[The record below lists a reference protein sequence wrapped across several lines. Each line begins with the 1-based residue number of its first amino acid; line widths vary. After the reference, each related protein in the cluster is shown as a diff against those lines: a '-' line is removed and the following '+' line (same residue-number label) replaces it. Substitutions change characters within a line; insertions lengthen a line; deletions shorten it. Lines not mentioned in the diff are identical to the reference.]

1 MEYLFE
7 GVARIFPVGAGN
19 LSGNCSRLFA
29 FCPDWRTFTGLW
41 NKTGIDRPGW
51 ERTPG
56 RLRRVPRLALP
67 GLRMACAGLW
77 ARQARCRERDAEA
90 GKRQRQVL
98 RASCVS
104 IAGNA
109 VLSVAKIVVGFISG
123 SFAVVS
129 DGIDSASDV
138 AISIVMIVTAKIM
151 GRKPNKKYV
160 YGYAKAESIATKLL
174 SMLIFFAGA
183 EMLISAVQHLFSK
196 DPRVM
201 PQAIAIYVTVFSI
214 VCKLLLARYQTVV
227 GKRAGSSMLVANGVN
242 MRNDVLISLSVLA
255 GLFFSIGL
263 DLPVLDSVTALIVS
277 CFIIRSAIKIFMDSN
292 VELMDGVKDESVYQK
307 IFDAINGVE
316 GVGNPHRVR
325 SRSIG
330 GKYMITLDVEADGKL
345 TLNQAHAL
353 ASQVEQSIRET
364 IPEVYDIVV
373 HVEPFGTHPEEVFG
387 INKKAK

>member
-1 MEYLFE
+1 MEQDRNRQA
-7 GVARIFPVGAGN
+7 GVGEDSGTASEVSAPRAARIEDSMCGTLGEAGKMP
-19 LSGNCSRLFA
+19 G
-29 FCPDWRTFTGLW
+29 TG
-41 NKTGIDRPGW
+41 G
-51 ERTPG
+51 
-56 RLRRVPRLALP
+56 
-67 GLRMACAGLW
+67 
-77 ARQARCRERDAEA
+77 DAEA

-196 DPRVM
+196 DPQVM

-214 VCKLLLARYQTVV
+214 VCKLLLARYQAVV